1 MDMNDSGDFTFFGE
15 ALNRVRRLKTY
26 TSPWYIFCGARETGG
41 PEQLAV
47 LPKMISEPTSGDGE
61 YIFETTNYAVS
72 PGHGL
77 PALQEM
83 VGWALPPDLAAFY
96 ELYEKALVIT
106 RTHPLHLW
114 PEEKMLSLTREFF
127 RDDFTKPLRVFRFGD
142 QYDREA
148 TQFGMWLEEPGTMK
162 WRVIS
167 TAVGCL
173 DDLDDDYVEPERI
186 LASSFSEWLKD
197 WINRDGLPDPFMELG
212 LEGGYV
218 DPA

>member
-1 MDMNDSGDFTFFGE
+1 
-15 ALNRVRRLKTY
+15 
-26 TSPWYIFCGARETGG
+26 
-41 PEQLAV
+41 
-47 LPKMISEPTSGDGE
+47 
-61 YIFETTNYAVS
+61 
-72 PGHGL
+72 
-77 PALQEM
+77 
-83 VGWALPPDLAAFY
+83 
-96 ELYEKALVIT
+96 
-106 RTHPLHLW
+106 
-114 PEEKMLSLTREFF
+114 MLSLTREFF